1 MDAADALRALEQ
13 TEAMRRE
20 VAQRAQCPPRWHI
33 AFGGLVATIAASQA
47 TPLPYS
53 VCLPML
59 CIVAAAFFIRVQR
72 RRLGFFV
79 NGWRRGRTLPVTF
92 AILAYFLLLYYAG
105 LWMKFD
111 LHIWWGPLAA
121 ALLIFPGAVYG
132 SYARQRAF
140 RAEMSE
146 GPRTMAP

>member
-1 MDAADALRALEQ
+1 MDPAEAFRALEQ

-20 VAQRAQCPPRWHI
+20 VAQRTQCPRHLHV
-33 AFGGLVATIAASQA
+33 ALGLIMSTLSAAQA

-53 VCLPML
+53 VIAPVL
-59 CIVAAAFFIRVQR
+59 CIVAAAFFVRAQR
-72 RRLGFFV
+72 RRMGFFV
-79 NGWRRGRTLPVTF
+79 NGWRRGRTLPVTV
-92 AILAYFLLLYYAG
+92 AILAYFMLLYYAG

-111 LHIWWGPLAA
+111 AHIWWGPLAA
-121 ALLIFPGAVYG
+121 ALPIFPGVVYG